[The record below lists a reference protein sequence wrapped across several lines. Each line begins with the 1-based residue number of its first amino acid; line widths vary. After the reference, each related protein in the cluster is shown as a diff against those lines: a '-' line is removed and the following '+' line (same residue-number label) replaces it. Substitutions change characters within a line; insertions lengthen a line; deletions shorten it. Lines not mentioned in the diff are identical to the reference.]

1 MPLDSVGA
9 HQSWTIEPA
18 KGKGPGR
25 IFSNDPVLIE
35 AVSELCRRRIDKG
48 MALSTIVNVRAEIR
62 EWADASEGFYAERL
76 HAFADFLDET
86 SDGGNSKI
94 VQAAQE
100 RFAAGVIQFDDLT
113 LFFKRG
119 DRVTQKERAY
129 TTGAVITSSKMDNW
143 TDDLG
148 MKHRYVRIEMRVW
161 RHDARGFASSTL
173 YEQFDEFPGVR
184 SIKRLG
190 LRHIDQHDFDAYTK
204 RGHKIRAMAFSPSH
218 VEYEGPMH
226 TVGGWYGQMT
236 PATGRAMID
245 AKTLQKLD
253 PELYNK
259 VSHHNYNRRYDESGI
274 KTQDVPDEELF
285 AVVPR
290 VIGFSLENKSWGL
303 FNADQIGPAD
313 YNKEAF
319 DLLVLQDNIKRL
331 LRSQI
336 RQSGKGFT
344 DIIRGKGGGTTILLH
359 GKAGV
364 GKTLTAEAIA
374 ELLERPLYAISV
386 GELGCTPAELE
397 KGLKA
402 VLSYAS
408 AWNAVLLLDE
418 ADIYMERRDANN
430 IQRNAMVAI
439 FLRLLEYYNGVLLLT
454 TNRVRDFD
462 EAFHSRI
469 ALAINYPSLAEDA
482 RSVVWRNLLQA
493 AGVSTVDPKQFA
505 GRDMNGRQIKNAIRM
520 AQNLAADEEVPVS
533 AGHFEVVLGVHDQFK
548 ADMLAQVEAA

>member
-1 MPLDSVGA
+1 MPLDSVGS
-9 HQSWTIEPA
+9 HQSWTLEPA
-18 KGKGPGR
+18 TGKGHGR
-25 IFSNDPVLIE
+25 IFSKDPVLIE

-48 MALSTIVNVRAEIR
+48 MALSTIVNVRTEIR

-76 HAFADFLDET
+76 HAFADFLDQT
-86 SDGGNSKI
+86 ANGGNTKV
-94 VQAAQE
+94 VQAAEE

-129 TTGAVITSSKMDNW
+129 TTGAVVTSSKMDSW

-148 MKHRYVRIEMRVW
+148 RKHRYVRIEMRVW
-161 RHDARGFASSTL
+161 RHDTRGFVSSTL
-173 YEQFDEFPGVR
+173 YEQFNEFPGVR

-190 LRHIDQHDFDAYTK
+190 LRHIAQHDLDAYTK
-204 RGHKIRAMAFSPSH
+204 RGHKIRAMAFSPRH

-226 TVGGWYGQMT
+226 TIGGWYGQMT

-253 PELYNK
+253 PELYNR
-259 VSHHNYNRRYDESGI
+259 VSSHNYNRRYDESGN

-285 AVVPR
+285 AIVPR

-303 FNADQIGPAD
+303 FDADRIGPAE

-520 AQNLAADEEVPVS
+520 AQNLAADEEVPV
-533 AGHFEVVLGVHDQFK
+533 AAEHFEIVLGVHDQFK
-548 ADMLAQVEAA
+548 TDMLAQVEAA